1 MQTTIS
7 QILFD
12 CSDKAGEMFTHC
24 KNEYAPNIGETF
36 THYKNETAGFLN
48 TQMPQVMEKTNEL
61 FKSLEP
67 ISKTSMG
74 LIAGGTL
81 VGAYLAGR
89 ACCSPKLSTSK
100 RVATLVVAIAL
111 LGAAAYETYANGVNF
126 GLIQKIY

>member
-74 LIAGGTL
+74 LIAG
-81 VGAYLAGR
+81 
-89 ACCSPKLSTSK
+89 
-100 RVATLVVAIAL
+100 
-111 LGAAAYETYANGVNF
+111 
-126 GLIQKIY
+126 